1 MLATI
6 NAAQPSPFRIN
17 GRFFI
22 FLLMLLVGAAILRSA
37 IATRLDDFTL
47 DEAYHIA
54 AGVSYVQRA
63 DFRLNPEHPPFVKL
77 WVGAFMSGSGFHLEP
92 FREFHDK
99 FDERTFSEENV
110 FQQNDADSVQRR
122 SRIAMWTLNGL
133 LLVGLALALRD
144 SFGPFVSLG
153 TILFLAIDPTVS
165 ANLPVVM
172 TDLPVALLSATAV
185 VLATR
190 AFQSW
195 EWRDLLSCS
204 GALGL
209 ALSAKHSAPVFYIF
223 LGLAGLGL
231 ALRSGQTGA
240 AKQRLLRLAKLCT
253 ALLAALVVLWG
264 SYFFRFS
271 ESSSNTEVFNRPLA
285 EKIADVNSP
294 VYRFVLA
301 GMSAAHIV
309 PRPYIWGFADVIRA
323 GLEGR
328 ALSQLAFGHLYY
340 SKAPWWFFPGVISV
354 KLPVGLTLLILFGVY
369 LFFARRFPR
378 EWSLSLSIV
387 FAATLWF
394 LLVLSRGATYAGIRH
409 ALPAIPL
416 LAIFAGCAMHLAITS
431 KTIAPKIIVGLGF
444 LLAALSAIPVVRPWE
459 YYNELIGGARNAY
472 LYFDDEGLDVGQRS
486 KDLARYYRQ
495 MVQPTGEL
503 PRVAY
508 LGSDVTLRAR
518 GVDYVGQDPKR
529 DESQMASPVWSGTIL
544 IESRFISRRLWWDI
558 PPLRAAAPA
567 ARFGNLLVF
576 RGTFSLPTQ
585 SAAGLYFAATA
596 KIFDAKPDYAAAE
609 RLFRQT
615 VALDPKVFFADIEI
629 GNLCMKRGSRE
640 DALRAYSAALEH
652 APNDRALRQ
661 SIQDQIERVS
671 VEPLDRIGALR
682 DPGME

>member
-1 MLATI
+1 MFAII
-6 NAAQPSPFRIN
+6 NTAQPSSFRIS
-17 GRFFI
+17 GRFFT
-22 FLLMLLVGAAILRSA
+22 FLLMLLVGVAIVRSA

-63 DFRLNPEHPPFVKL
+63 DFRLNPEHPPLVKL
-77 WVGAFMSGSGFHLEP
+77 WVGAFVSGAGFQLEP

-99 FDERTFSEENV
+99 FDERNFSEKNV
-110 FQQNDADSVQRR
+110 FEHNDADLVQHC
-122 SRIAMWTLNGL
+122 SKIAMWTLNGL
-133 LLVGLALALRD
+133 LLIGLGLALCD
-144 SFGPFVSLG
+144 SFGPLVSSG
-153 TILFLAIDPTVS
+153 TILSLAIDPTVS

-185 VLATR
+185 VLASR
-190 AFQSW
+190 AFQFW
-195 EWRDLLSCS
+195 EWRDLLFCS
-204 GALGL
+204 VALGL

-231 ALRSGQTGA
+231 ALRSKQTGVV
-240 AKQRLLRLAKLCT
+240 KQRLLRLAKLCIT
-253 ALLAALVVLWG
+253 LLAALVVLWG

-285 EKIADVNSP
+285 EKIADLNSP
-294 VYRFVLA
+294 VYRFVLT

-354 KLPVGLTLLILFGVY
+354 KLPVGLTILILFGIY
-369 LFFARRFPR
+369 LFFAGRFPR
-378 EWSLSLSIV
+378 EWTLSLSIV

-394 LLVLSRGATYAGIRH
+394 LMVLSRGATYAGIRH

-416 LAIFAGCAMHLAITS
+416 LAIFAGCAVHLAIS
-431 KTIAPKIIVGLGF
+431 SRTIQPKIIVGLGL
-444 LLAALSAIPVVRPWE
+444 LLAAVSAIPVVRPWE

-486 KDLARYYRQ
+486 KDLARYYRE
-495 MVQPTGEL
+495 VVRPTGEI

-508 LGSDVTLRAR
+508 LGSDVALRAR
-518 GVDYVGQDPKR
+518 GVDYVGQDSKR
-529 DESQMASPVWSGTIL
+529 DESEMASPVWSGTIL
-544 IESRFISRRLWWDI
+544 VESRFISRRLWWDM
-558 PPLRAAAPA
+558 PPLRAAAPV
-567 ARFGNLLVF
+567 ARFGNLLIF

-585 SAAGLYFAATA
+585 SAAGLYFAATE
-596 KIFDAKPDYAAAE
+596 KVFDAKPDYVAAE
-609 RLFRQT
+609 RLFRQA
-615 VALDPKVFFADIEI
+615 VALDPNVFFADIEI
-629 GNLCMKRGSRE
+629 GNLCMKRNSRQ
-640 DALRAYSAALEH
+640 DALRAYSAALEY

-671 VEPLDRIGALR
+671 AGPLDRIGALR

>member
-1 MLATI
+1 MLATV
-6 NAAQPSPFRIN
+6 NAAQPSPFRISN
-17 GRFFI
+17 RFFI

-47 DEAYHIA
+47 DEAYHIT
-54 AGVSYVQRA
+54 AGASYVQRA
-63 DFRLNPEHPPFVKL
+63 DFRLNPEHPPLVKL
-77 WVGAFMSGSGFHLEP
+77 WVGALLSASGFHLEP

-99 FDERTFSEENV
+99 FDERTFSEQNV
-110 FQQNDADSVQRR
+110 FQQNDPDSVQRR

-133 LLVGLALALRD
+133 LLVGLALALRN

-190 AFQSW
+190 AFQCW
-195 EWRDLLSCS
+195 AWPDLLYFSV
-204 GALGL
+204 ALGL

-223 LGLAGLGL
+223 LGIAGLAL
-231 ALRSGQTGA
+231 ALRSGPSQA
-240 AKQRLLRLAKLCT
+240 AKQHLLRLAKLCT
-253 ALLAALVVLWG
+253 ALVAALAVLWG
-264 SYFFRFS
+264 AYFFRYN

-285 EKIADVNSP
+285 EKLADVNSP
-294 VYRFVLA
+294 VYRFVLT
-301 GMSAAHIV
+301 GMSETHVV
-309 PRPYIWGFADVIRA
+309 PRAYIWGFADVIRA

-340 SKAPWWFFPGVISV
+340 AKAPWWFFPGVISV
-354 KLPVGLTLLILFGVY
+354 KLPVGLTLLIFFGVY

-416 LAIFAGCAMHLAITS
+416 LAIFAGCAMHLALSS
-431 KTIAPKIIVGLGF
+431 KTIALKIIVGLGF

-459 YYNELIGGARNAY
+459 YYNELIGGARDAH

-486 KDLARYYRQ
+486 KELAQYYRQ
-495 MVQPTGEL
+495 VVQPTGEL
-503 PRVAY
+503 PRIAY
-508 LGSDVTLRAR
+508 IGSEVTLRAR

-544 IESRFISRRLWWDI
+544 IASRFISRRLWWDM

-567 ARFGNLLVF
+567 VRFGNLLVF

-596 KIFDAKPDYAAAE
+596 KMFDAKPDYAAAE

-615 VALDPKVFFADIEI
+615 VTLDPNVFFADIEL

-661 SIQDQIERVS
+661 SIQDQIKRVS
-671 VEPLDRIGALR
+671 VEPLDRIRALR